1 MDGLPHPRLAELLAL
16 AVAVAV
22 TTLAF
27 LAIHWLVARR
37 SRHSF
42 RRTLRL
48 SRGIAAAILVATG
61 IASIVH
67 WWHLAP
73 RGFVAVHPEPADAW
87 PVAIFLGH
95 LLADL
100 VWFVGGRLALGA
112 RTARDLVLH
121 HLLGVAACGAAVWL
135 EAGYATLGAI
145 LVTELLPVQTGLGAL
160 ARAWKL
166 ENVEHWILRTSLAT
180 VLLVR
185 IPLWLALGVSF
196 TGSWL
201 APDSPQILATVA
213 PYFLGGLAL
222 MLPLDL
228 FWVRSYLRLLA
239 TFPRRGIPDLPLD
252 PLAPWAVD
260 ES

>member
-1 MDGLPHPRLAELLAL
+1 MDGLSLAGAI
-16 AVAVAV
+16 AI
-22 TTLAF
+22 TTLVF

-37 SRHSF
+37 SRHPF

-61 IASIVH
+61 VASIVH
-67 WWHLAP
+67 WWELAP
-73 RGFVAVHPEPADAW
+73 RGFVAVHPDLGDAW

-100 VWFVGGRLALGA
+100 LWFVGARLALGA

-121 HLLGVAACGAAVWL
+121 HLLGVAACGAALWL

-145 LVTELLPVQTGLGAL
+145 LITELLPVQTGLGAL

-166 ENVEHWILRTSLAT
+166 QNVEHWVLRTSLAT

-185 IPLWLALGVSF
+185 IPLWLALGTAF
-196 TGSWL
+196 TRGWL
-201 APDSPQILATVA
+201 APGPPEILSTVA
-213 PYFLGGLAL
+213 PYYLGGLAL
-222 MLPLDL
+222 VLPLDL

-252 PLAPWAVD
+252 PLAPWTVD
-260 ES
+260 ER

>member
-1 MDGLPHPRLAELLAL
+1 MDGLPRPQALLAL
-16 AVAVAV
+16 AGAVVV

-27 LAIHWLVARR
+27 LAIHWWVARR

-48 SRGIAAAILVATG
+48 SRGLAAAVLVATG
-61 IASIVH
+61 VASIVH
-67 WWHLAP
+67 WWDLAP
-73 RGFVAVHPEPADAW
+73 QGFVAVHPDLADAW

-100 VWFVGGRLALGA
+100 LWFAGGRLALGA

-121 HLLGVAACGAAVWL
+121 HLLGVAACGAALWL
-135 EAGYATLGAI
+135 EAGYATLGVV

-166 ENVEHWILRTSLAT
+166 QNVEHWVLRTSLAT

-185 IPLWLALGVSF
+185 IPLWLALGISF
-196 TGSWL
+196 TFSWL
-201 APDSPQILATVA
+201 APGSPAILHTVA
-213 PYFLGGLAL
+213 PCFLGGLAL
-222 MLPLDL
+222 VLPLDL

-239 TFPRRGIPDLPLD
+239 TFPRRGIPDLPFD
-252 PLAPWAVD
+252 PFAPWAVD
-260 ES
+260 EG